1 MEPLV
6 LAQAGMAES
15 EALAEQEL
23 TVELEEPEG
32 QARLVVEPAVVWA
45 WHRLVETAVLAAQAE
60 MDLMRVDYQTGRPE
74 EMPGMV
80 VAEALAE
87 LQAQWE

>member
-6 LAQAGMAES
+6 LAQVELAES
-15 EALAEQEL
+15 VEPEGQEL

-45 WHRLVETAVLAAQAE
+45 LLLAAALAVKAALVE
-60 MDLMRVDYQTGRPE
+60 MDLMQ
-74 EMPGMV
+74 
-80 VAEALAE
+80 AL
-87 LQAQWE
+87 